1 MVISHFS
8 ILSLR
13 WNVELQLPPLPSLV
27 RLLWVP
33 YLHQQHQF
41 LQGDSVLPFFRSGD
55 GQVLSFRHKIKTFS
69 YFKNVFNVCNC
80 LSSRIIDCPCLWL
93 KLTGYKSLPWRFLV
107 SDHPKCFFISSQI
120 LPMVALWSIR
130 RATWTAVFFSSKFK
144 GSTFVENVP
153 NLRCH
158 PVLSFIL
165 IFLDWALSAAFL
177 TNFSYRQSFRV
188 SVIDISFSYPTP
200 WYQLLLSNSSS

>member
-1 MVISHFS
+1 MSVTVSLLEPSITLAFGLNSQVINH
-8 ILSLR
+8 
-13 WNVELQLPPLPSLV
+13 
-27 RLLWVP
+27 
-33 YLHQQHQF
+33 
-41 LQGDSVLPFFRSGD
+41 
-55 GQVLSFRHKIKTFS
+55 T
-69 YFKNVFNVCNC
+69 
-80 LSSRIIDCPCLWL
+80 
-93 KLTGYKSLPWRFLV
+93 LPWRFLV

-177 TNFSYRQSFRV
+177 TNFSYRQSLRV
-188 SVIDISFSYPTP
+188 SVIVISFSYPTP
-200 WYQLLLSNSSS
+200 PLKWHRDIQVYNLLGHCFKSSSFSDDVRNSEIRDWWCGVELVMHVHNPVTYVIVA